1 VTEGEAIGIG
11 DGMGPVVQVTEVSQ
25 CHDALADDDD

>member
-1 VTEGEAIGIG
+1 MAWQTLA
-11 DGMGPVVQVTEVSQ
+11 VVQVTEVSQ